1 MSVSCIFLKECNTCL
16 EDEQALYNQIDEIYY
31 MTQDKAIRNPDIGII
46 DQLKAIELTCEELLE
61 VRNTIMKYGDY
72 NIQKDLRNQEQ
83 VLEKDRKARKT
94 QKKRD
99 DEYAEKIQRQIKN
112 NERVEKQKKI
122 KV

>member
-1 MSVSCIFLKECNTCL
+1 
-16 EDEQALYNQIDEIYY
+16 